1 MVRSLTASNCP
12 AQQMLSTSEVAELF
26 GRSPRTIRDWIA
38 RGLLRPVRVGRS
50 VFILKAHVDALLTGS
65 RVTEHDPNAAA
76 DPESSQGYAGNS
88 KSIGK

>member
-1 MVRSLTASNCP
+1 MASLVTGP
-12 AQQMLSTSEVAELF
+12 AHPARQVFSIAEVAELF

-76 DPESSQGYAGNS
+76 DPESSQGYADNS
-88 KSIGK
+88 KSMRK